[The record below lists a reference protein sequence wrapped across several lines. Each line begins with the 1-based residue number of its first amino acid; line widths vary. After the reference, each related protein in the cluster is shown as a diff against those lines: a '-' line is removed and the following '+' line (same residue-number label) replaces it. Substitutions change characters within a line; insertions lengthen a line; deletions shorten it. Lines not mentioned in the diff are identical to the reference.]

1 MCVCVYVYIVSRYQA
16 YGCLRVLSQVHVLA
30 VKYHPTTRDITANRS
45 WFLILKKH
53 NKYHKT

>member
-1 MCVCVYVYIVSRYQA
+1 MCVCVYVVSGYQA